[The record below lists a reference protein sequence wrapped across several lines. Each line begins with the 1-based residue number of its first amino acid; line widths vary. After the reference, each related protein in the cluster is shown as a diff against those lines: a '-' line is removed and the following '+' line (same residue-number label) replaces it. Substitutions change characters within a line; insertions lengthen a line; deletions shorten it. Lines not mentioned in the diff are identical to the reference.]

1 MNCRTEKRPLRLSEL
16 VKELPEVAWVEY
28 VYGDKPEPKIPT
40 RIKKNG
46 YFGDA
51 LDFTDGSDIA
61 LITYGT
67 TWRVWPEIKPTEA
80 EMEDAAWIRE
90 AYAEEFKPKRVI

>member
-1 MNCRTEKRPLRLSEL
+1 MNCRSERRPLRLSEL
-16 VKELPEVAWVEY
+16 VKALPEVAWVEY
-28 VYGDKPEPKIPT
+28 VYEGKPEPKIPEHS
-40 RIKKNG
+40 KKNG

-51 LDFTDGSDIA
+51 LAFTDGSDIA
-61 LITYGT
+61 LMTYGT

-90 AYAEEFKPKRVI
+90 EYAEEFKAKRVI